1 MTQWQVQFAEWSGGI
16 FEAVARKKNPM
27 PWFTWLKHWD
37 QQKKPKGMKP
47 TCKTEKKGAFSF
59 REIPLFQLVSKHLF
73 LPFYLLYRMSVKL
86 CIVFHSPVLDSIS
99 TISLMKLFFL
109 LALICPDCD
118 SPPQSR
124 ARVRAL
130 EFWLAALNVSNET
143 TLSPSTSWRQM
154 FPHTILRRLLK
165 SPQRHPEEVILAQ
178 NIVQDSEHYSVRP
191 TALTLWHL
199 YWVLFEKLKWT
210 STKQLTALTK
220 EAFLLRKCPY
230 LGWILTKEVFL
241 LRKALN

>member
-16 FEAVARKKNPM
+16 FEAVARKKNPV

-37 QQKKPKGMKP
+37 QQKKQKAWSPHAKLKKRVP
-47 TCKTEKKGAFSF
+47 FHLEKYHYFNWSV
-59 REIPLFQLVSKHLF
+59 QHLF
-73 LPFYLLYRMSVKL
+73 LPFYLLYCMSVKL
-86 CIVFHSPVLDSIS
+86 CIAFHSPVLDSIS
-99 TISLMKLFFL
+99 TISLTKLFFL

-118 SPPQSR
+118 NPPQSR

-165 SPQRHPEEVILAQ
+165 SP
-178 NIVQDSEHYSVRP
+178 
-191 TALTLWHL
+191 
-199 YWVLFEKLKWT
+199 
-210 STKQLTALTK
+210 
-220 EAFLLRKCPY
+220 
-230 LGWILTKEVFL
+230 
-241 LRKALN
+241 

>member
-16 FEAVARKKNPM
+16 FEAVARKKNPV

-37 QQKKPKGMKP
+37 QQKKQKAWSPHAKLKKRVP
-47 TCKTEKKGAFSF
+47 FHLEKYHYFNWSV
-59 REIPLFQLVSKHLF
+59 QHLF
-73 LPFYLLYRMSVKL
+73 LPFYLLYCMSVKL
-86 CIVFHSPVLDSIS
+86 CIAFHSPVLDSIW
-99 TISLMKLFFL
+99 TISLTKLFFL

-118 SPPQSR
+118 NPPQSR

-199 YWVLFEKLKWT
+199 YWVLFEKLKRT
-210 STKQLTALTK
+210 SAKQLTALTK